1 MILNE
6 CFIVRF
12 GRGLFCYLLSFF
24 ISVGF
29 NLNMSAKAMRV
40 FKFRNNALSS
50 LPFDKSAD
58 CKTHRI
64 MKGFCYTKAE
74 ITPVEGPRFV
84 AVSPTAL
91 KCLGVESD
99 LAKESDFL
107 QYFSGNKLL
116 DGSEIAAHTYCG
128 HQYGF
133 FSGQLGDG
141 ATVYVGEI
149 ESEGKTIEFQLK
161 GCGRTP
167 FSRAGADGRKVLR
180 STIREFL
187 ASEVC
192 FNKIR
197 YSEYKN

>member
-1 MILNE
+1 
-6 CFIVRF
+6 
-12 GRGLFCYLLSFF
+12 
-24 ISVGF
+24 
-29 NLNMSAKAMRV
+29 MSAKTIRP
-40 FKFRNNALSS
+40 FKFRNNALIN
-50 LPFDKSAD
+50 LPFDKSND
-58 CKTHRI
+58 CKVHRQA
-64 MKGFCYTKAE
+64 KGFCYTKAE
-74 ITPVEGPRFV
+74 ITPVAEPKLV
-84 AVSPTAL
+84 AVSPSGLKAL
-91 KCLGVESD
+91 GLNCSFISEP
-99 LAKESDFL
+99 DFL

-149 ESEGKTIEFQLK
+149 ESDGKTVEFQLK

-187 ASEVC
+187 ASEVYNT
-192 FNKIR
+192 FM
-197 YSEYKN
+197 